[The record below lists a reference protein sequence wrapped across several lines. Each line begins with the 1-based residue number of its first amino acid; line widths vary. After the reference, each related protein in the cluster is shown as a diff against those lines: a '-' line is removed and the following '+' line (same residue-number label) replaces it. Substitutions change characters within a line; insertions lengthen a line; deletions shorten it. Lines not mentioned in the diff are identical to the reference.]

1 MKKFNLSLVA
11 ILAMSTFAIAGG
23 DIAPVEPVVETPYM
37 EPAKVGG
44 FYIGAAYGWQ
54 SLELANARDING
66 VPLPGKLDEKFGS
79 FMIDAGYK
87 FNPYIAV
94 EGRYWFGIS
103 SSNDLGWSNL
113 NSDITVDSWGLY
125 VKPMY
130 PVTDAINIYAL
141 LGYGSTDV
149 TYDIPAGGSLTSD
162 SVDGFSWGIGADYA
176 LTDNWALFLDYTS
189 AINDENTNV
198 GTDSLDVSVDN
209 INFGVNYTF

>member
-44 FYIGAAYGWQ
+44 FYIGAAYGWNNL
-54 SLELANARDING
+54 SMDHDADTALTTTSVDAD
-66 VPLPGKLDEKFGS
+66 FGA

-94 EGRYWFGIS
+94 EGRYSFGIS
-103 SSNDLGWSNL
+103 SSNDLGWTNGLS
-113 NSDITVDSWGLY
+113 SDVTVDSWGLY

-141 LGYGSTDV
+141 LGYGSTSAD
-149 TYDIPAGGSLTSD
+149 YDNPAGGTFTSD
-162 SVDGFSWGIGADYA
+162 DIDGFSWGIGADYA
-176 LTDNWALFLDYTS
+176 FTDNWAVFIDYS
-189 AINDENTNV
+189 SIVDDEDTRVNLYGTN
-198 GTDSLDVSVDN
+198 VSVDN